1 MKWYQTIKARFALF
15 YALTALVLGIIY
27 SGCMVYLQMN
37 TESQLMTSMM
47 DSMLVDTIE
56 EEIQKG
62 REPKMDVL
70 STIYI
75 QDDPIR
81 PIPKQFKN
89 IPDGY
94 SEYTDDEELHV
105 YAKTINGK
113 RYILTRLQED
123 FEKWERQQLIK
134 GFILLAL
141 VMLGAFILG
150 FYAIQHSFK
159 PLDRLMAET
168 RELDKRLKA
177 GILGE
182 MVFSGTQEK
191 NEIGKLTKNFQMLT
205 KRLEKLWESE
215 RRFASEASHE
225 LRTPM
230 TVIGMSI
237 ELLEN
242 ASNLTDRQKD
252 ILQRAKRTSARM
264 NELLEVFLNISRG
277 TSGKALRVA
286 SIEEVIEELLPT
298 WLTEADA
305 KNLVL
310 VYSNAQENG
319 WRVGESIGM
328 PYPDATAQAEPKRY
342 NAVLVVSVLNNLVMN
357 AIRYTEKGRIVVTL
371 DVDGF
376 SIQDTGSGID
386 IHDQELI
393 FDAGYRG
400 SIMENSDKVGY
411 GLGLAIVL
419 RVCAILGWQIRM
431 TSRKG
436 EGTVFK
442 ITTSSA

>member
-1 MKWYQTIKARFALF
+1 
-15 YALTALVLGIIY
+15 
-27 SGCMVYLQMN
+27 
-37 TESQLMTSMM
+37 MTSTM
-47 DSMLVDTIE
+47 DSMLVE
-56 EEIQKG
+56 AVEREIQTG
-62 REPKMDVL
+62 EDPKMDAL
-70 STIYI
+70 SAIYI

-123 FEKWERQQLIK
+123 FENWERQQFIK
-134 GFILLAL
+134 GLVLLGM
-141 VMLGAFILG
+141 VMLVAFILG
-150 FYAIQHSFK
+150 FYVIQYSFK

-168 RELDKRLKA
+168 RELDRRLKA

-182 MVFSGTQEK
+182 MVFSGAQEK
-191 NEIGKLTKNFQMLT
+191 NEIGELTESFQVLT
-205 KRLEKLWESE
+205 KRLEKLWEGE

-230 TVIGMSI
+230 TVIGMFI

-242 ASNLTDRQKD
+242 APNLTDRQKD

-264 NELLEVFLNISRG
+264 NELLEVFLNISKG
-277 TSGKALRVA
+277 TSGRTLRVA

-298 WLTEADA
+298 WLTEAHA
-305 KNLVL
+305 KHLAL
-310 VYSNAQENG
+310 VYLNVQENEG
-319 WRVGESIGM
+319 HVGESISV
-328 PYPDATAQAEPKRY
+328 PYPDATVQAEPKRY
-342 NAVLVVSVLNNLVMN
+342 NAVLVVAILNNLVMN
-357 AIRYTEKGRIVVTL
+357 AIRYTEEGQIIVTL

-386 IHDQELI
+386 IHDQEHI

-400 SIMENSDKVGY
+400 AIMENSGKVGY

-442 ITTSSA
+442 ITTSPA